1 MKEESIVARHYASR
15 FDGLAC
21 VKYIGDKPKEAY
33 IKQINVGSEVYSVS
47 FSPDGTRVLSGS
59 WKGVRVWDVVSGEL
73 VFDLYQGLSF
83 SVAFSNDGK
92 YIASGNYNGT
102 IGLWNAATGESI
114 HGALEGHTDQVNCV
128 AFSPDSRYIASG
140 SYDRT
145 VRIWDVEK
153 GSAIGE
159 PLQGH
164 SDRVRVVI
172 FSPNGIYFA
181 SSSYGEII
189 VRDVESREMTYPPL
203 KNNLVLSEFVFSH
216 DSSKI
221 VSGCFCLTIQIW
233 EVSTGTMLHEFP
245 GSEFGDGHLLARP
258 PGNSHILVGF
268 KDGIMRIWDI
278 EDNKILP
285 KLFRGHADDV
295 TSASYSP
302 DGTRFV
308 SGSKG
313 GTIRVWDAGGGQTE
327 TVPSDEMT
335 AVGVSID
342 GKCLV
347 TVSQD
352 GTVIVWS
359 AETGEVLKGPFQGRG
374 WMTSLAFTS
383 DKDEYRFASGFGW
396 NVLIWEL
403 NGEPITCQGHS
414 SIVFSVCFSPDGRHV
429 ASGSWD
435 NTIRVWD
442 SQNGLQALDPLVG
455 HESVVFSVC
464 YSGDGTRIVSGS
476 ADGTVRIWDSSNG
489 SLLFTL
495 EGYSPISNSIA
506 CSHNGSLIIFGD
518 DRGIVQVWDV
528 KSNNL
533 VHELTGAIRRVIRL
547 CFSSDDA
554 WIASSSVDRSI
565 SVWNALTGSLFSKTL
580 LSVSLNYIAFLPST
594 DPKYIRLASASSD
607 GLIRIWCLDVGSQ
620 ETAWILKN
628 DGWLTGNDGNLLFW
642 VPSDLR
648 STLITGPCT
657 RIFNCQ
663 FSTKLLLSE
672 HQGTSWTTSRHP
684 RPRPAPTPHHPR
696 PESVSI
702 LRHPSPE
709 PHQTN
714 CILAFYTR
722 FILPPFIR
730 LFSSSD

>member
-1 MKEESIVARHYASR
+1 MT
-15 FDGLAC
+15 GN
-21 VKYIGDKPKEAY
+21 IG
-33 IKQINVGSEVYSVS
+33 
-47 FSPDGTRVLSGS
+47 
-59 WKGVRVWDVVSGEL
+59 
-73 VFDLYQGLSF
+73 
-83 SVAFSNDGK
+83 
-92 YIASGNYNGT
+92 SGNGDGT
-102 IGLWNAATGESI
+102 IGLWNAASGESI
-114 HGALEGHTDQVNCV
+114 HSALEGHTGRVNCV

-140 SYDRT
+140 SNDRT

-153 GSAIGE
+153 GSVIGE

-164 SDRVRVVI
+164 SDDVRSVI
-172 FSPNGIYFA
+172 FGLNGIYFA
-181 SSSYGEII
+181 SSSYCEII

-203 KNNLVLSEFVFSH
+203 KSTLFLSEFVFSH
-216 DSSKI
+216 DGSKI
-221 VSGCFCLTIQIW
+221 VSGYFGEAIHIW
-233 EVSTGTMLHEFP
+233 EVSTGTMLRKLSR
-245 GSEFGDGHLLARP
+245 SEFGGGHLLGCSPDNR
-258 PGNSHILVGF
+258 HILLGSGG
-268 KDGIMRIWDI
+268 GIVRIWNV
-278 EDNKILP
+278 EDSEILP
-285 KLFRGHADDV
+285 KLFRGHTDYV

-302 DGTRFV
+302 GGTRLI
-308 SGSKG
+308 SGSLD

-327 TVPSDEMT
+327 TVPSSPMADIR
-335 AVGVSID
+335 VSVD

-347 TVSQD
+347 TASRD
-352 GTVIVWS
+352 GTVTVWS
-359 AETGEVLKGPFQGRG
+359 AETGEVLNGPFEGHG
-374 WMTSLAFTS
+374 KTDSLAFTS
-383 DKDEYRFASGFGW
+383 DGDEYRFAGSSGK
-396 NVLIWEL
+396 NVLIWKL

-414 SIVFSVCFSPDGRHV
+414 SFVSSLYFSPDGRHV
-429 ASGSWD
+429 ASGSYD
-435 NTIRVWD
+435 NTIRVWN
-442 SQNGLQALDPLVG
+442 SQNGLLALGPLVG

-518 DRGIVQVWDV
+518 DGGTVRVWDV

-554 WIASSSVDRSI
+554 WIASSSVDGSI
-565 SVWNALTGSLFSKTL
+565 SVWNALTGSLLSKTK
-580 LSVSLNYIAFLPST
+580 LSFSFNHIAFLPST
-594 DPKYIRLASASSD
+594 DPKYIRLASASND
-607 GLIRIWCLDVGSQ
+607 GLIRIWCLDLDSQ
-620 ETAWILKN
+620 ETNWILKD
-628 DGWLTGNDGNLLFW
+628 DGWLTENDGNLLSW

-657 RIFNCQ
+657 RIFNSQ

-672 HQGTSWTTSRHP
+672 HQGTNWTTSHHP
-684 RPRPAPTPHHPR
+684 QSSPVPTPHPPR
-696 PESVSI
+696 PKSASI
-702 LRHPSPE
+702 LRYPSPE

-730 LFSSSD
+730 LFSFCH